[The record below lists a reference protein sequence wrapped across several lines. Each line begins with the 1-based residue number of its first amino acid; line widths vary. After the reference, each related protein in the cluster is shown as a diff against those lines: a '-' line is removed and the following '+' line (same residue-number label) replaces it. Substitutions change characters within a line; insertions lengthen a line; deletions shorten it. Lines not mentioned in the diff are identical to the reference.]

1 MIKIKNY
8 EEPLWNH
15 TTLMEAMF
23 LKGIRTVGNSLSFN
37 QMNYVFNTSDI
48 DTQMVLNHL
57 VGERFFKKTAK
68 GYCLDDLGI
77 FHAKKRIE
85 SLEESVK
92 ESKGNSE
99 KEGLVNFI
107 LDARESFMKRID
119 EVTKSSISKD
129 KLATLEER
137 VSELERKFNML
148 GDVFS
153 KKE

>member
-1 MIKIKNY
+1 MILDN
-8 EEPLWNH
+8 
-15 TTLMEAMF
+15 
-23 LKGIRTVGNSLSFN
+23 
-37 QMNYVFNTSDI
+37 
-48 DTQMVLNHL
+48 L
-57 VGERFFKKTAK
+57 VDERFFKRTAK
-68 GYCLDDLGI
+68 SYYLDDLGV
-77 FHAKKRIE
+77 FHAKKRMNTF
-85 SLEESVK
+85 EESVK